1 MPRNEKQ
8 QQMNLATR
16 TTTAKR
22 LCFHFCF
29 QFPVSISSFHFI
41 SISYF
46 SICPSEH
53 QTLFTH
59 ICEGLG
65 MRLLPNVLC
74 CSWSLHPNCILSL
87 HLRHSCIFVAYVYP
101 TCALCLT
108 TLVLVINSDW
118 FQILW
123 SYTLL
128 LQLPVLPLTEGQS
141 GLSELSIIS
150 FSSQLL

>member
-1 MPRNEKQ
+1 MFSIFVFSFRFP
-8 QQMNLATR
+8 
-16 TTTAKR
+16 
-22 LCFHFCF
+22 
-29 QFPVSISSFHFI
+29 FPVSILFPFSA
-41 SISYF
+41 F

-65 MRLLPNVLC
+65 MTNVLC
-74 CSWSLHPNCILSL
+74 CSWSLHPNCILNL

-101 TCALCLT
+101 TCALCLS
-108 TLVLVINSDW
+108 TLVLAINSDW

-141 GLSELSIIS
+141 GLSELSVIS
-150 FSSQLL
+150 FSSQLLFIMLYIKSYSYKMYSASSV

>member
-22 LCFHFCF
+22 LCFPFLFSVSGFHF
-29 QFPVSISSFHFI
+29 QFPFYFHFLL
-41 SISYF
+41 F
-46 SICPSEH
+46 PCICPSEH

-65 MRLLPNVLC
+65 MTNVLC
-74 CSWSLHPNCILSL
+74 CSWSLHPNCILNL

-108 TLVLVINSDW
+108 TLVLAINSDW

-141 GLSELSIIS
+141 GLSELSVIS